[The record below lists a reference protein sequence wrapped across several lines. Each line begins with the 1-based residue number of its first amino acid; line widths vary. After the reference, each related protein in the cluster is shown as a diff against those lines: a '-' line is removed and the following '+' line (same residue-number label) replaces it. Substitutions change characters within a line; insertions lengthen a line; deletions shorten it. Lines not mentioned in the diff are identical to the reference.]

1 MPVQNVMKQNVL
13 FTPQTFFQKF
23 LTNSLI
29 INNFVQANSGTRQ
42 PLPELDLREAPGAG
56 DPAVHG
62 EARDAPRPRL
72 QREPVRLLQG
82 QGRPAS
88 YTQGREREAKT
99 K

>member
-1 MPVQNVMKQNVL
+1 MKQNVL

-23 LTNSLI
+23 LTNKLFVH
-29 INNFVQANSGTRQ
+29 NNCVQADSGARQ
-42 PLPELDLREAPGAG
+42 PLPELDLREAAGAG

-88 YTQGREREAKT
+88 HTQGGEWEAKT
-99 K
+99 E